1 MMDVGVTKNEYS
13 RERIPGWTDRI
24 FHRRGKA
31 LKRISY
37 GCEYGI
43 MGSDHRPVVARY
55 EKSVDEGAFSLTSE
69 NYIAVKSRNC
79 QLI

>member
-1 MMDVGVTKNEYS
+1 MMDVGVAKNEYS

-24 FHRRGKA
+24 FHRKGKA
-31 LKRISY
+31 MKRISY

-55 EKSVDEGAFSLTSE
+55 
-69 NYIAVKSRNC
+69 
-79 QLI
+79 